1 VQLHFW
7 TKTTAQVKNIFFFQT
22 LKKNLKNI
30 MNWLVFK
37 FKNIFGKNMSNS
49 VFNVARRF
57 DYATLAEVTLIETI
71 WGAGKLSGDDLKV
84 V

>member
-1 VQLHFW
+1 LDKIHSSSE
-7 TKTTAQVKNIFFFQT
+7 KPFF
-22 LKKNLKNI
+22 LPNLEKKNLQNI

-37 FKNIFGKNMSNS
+37 FKFFFGKNMSNS
-49 VFNVARRF
+49 VLNVTCRF

-71 WGAGKLSGDDLKV
+71 LGAGKLSGDDLKV

>member
-7 TKTTAQVKNIFFFQT
+7 TKTTAQVKNLFFF
-22 LKKNLKNI
+22 LEKNLQNL

-37 FKNIFGKNMSNS
+37 FKKVFGKIMSNS
-49 VFNVARRF
+49 VPNVARRF
-57 DYATLAEVTLIETI
+57 DYATLAEVTLIEII

>member
-30 MNWLVFK
+30 TNWLVFK
-37 FKNIFGKNMSNS
+37 FKTIFGKNMSNS
-49 VFNVARRF
+49 VLNVARRF

-71 WGAGKLSGDDLKV
+71 LGAGKLSGDDLKV